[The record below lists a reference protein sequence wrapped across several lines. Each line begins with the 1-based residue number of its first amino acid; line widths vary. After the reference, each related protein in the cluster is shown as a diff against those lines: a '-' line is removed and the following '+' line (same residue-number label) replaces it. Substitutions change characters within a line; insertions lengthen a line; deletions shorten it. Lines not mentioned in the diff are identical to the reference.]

1 MTDKETITEAVR
13 AKYKA
18 VAEGRVKSCCDPGSD
33 CNPDELV
40 SISRGYETTD
50 LDSIPVGADLGLG
63 CGNPTGVAEIRSGEI
78 VVDLGSGA
86 GVDCFLAARK
96 VGERGMVIGVDMTEE
111 MIERAEAIA
120 KSGNFSNV
128 QFRLGRIDDI
138 PVEANYSDL
147 VISNCVINLAPDKA
161 SVFREIFRILKPGGR
176 FCVSDVVSKGE
187 IPEHVRQ
194 DMERWS
200 GCIAGALD
208 KSDYL
213 QIIKDAG
220 FETPMVLSEVDY
232 DYGKSEEYSL
242 ASVTVRA
249 FKPGTNG
256 HNHR

>member
-1 MTDKETITEAVR
+1 VC
-13 AKYKA
+13 
-18 VAEGRVKSCCDPGSD
+18 SSD
-33 CNPDELV
+33 L
-40 SISRGYETTD
+40 
-50 LDSIPVGADLGLG
+50 
-63 CGNPTGVAEIRSGEI
+63 
-78 VVDLGSGA
+78 
-86 GVDCFLAARK
+86 
-96 VGERGMVIGVDMTEE
+96 
-111 MIERAEAIA
+111 